1 MNITYTWRNA
11 DKTDAIEELA
21 TKKLEKVSRHFD
33 KINQIHVT
41 FDSVKKQ
48 IHIAK
53 ATLHVPG
60 HEINAHAENA
70 DLYIALDDLIQKL
83 IKQVDN
89 YKKQLTDHH
98 N

>member
-21 TKKLEKVSRHFD
+21 TKKLEKISRHFD
-33 KINQIHVT
+33 KINQIHII

-48 IHIAK
+48 THIAK
-53 ATLHVPG
+53 GTLHVPG
-60 HEINAHAENA
+60 HEINAHAEHA
-70 DLYIALDDLIQKL
+70 DLYVALDDLIQKL
-83 IKQVDN
+83 MKQVDN
-89 YKKQLTDHH
+89 HKRQSTNHH